1 MAETKLEKL
10 KAKATEMKIPFD
22 DEKVEEKELETLIA
36 EKKAAEIE
44 ERKRNKE
51 KEALA
56 KKQEKENKVV
66 LKNVFGDDI
75 DEADFF
81 YNKDK
86 DTGKEGNGKAP
97 SHFNKVCGFPVE
109 REDMLV
115 IFNRIFKPQHNF
127 LFYKVLDKEVYLVIV
142 PLKHAHTIGG
152 ANESLNGDFQK
163 HAISFIG
170 EGSVNLES
178 LRMKLER
185 VATTIKIND

>member
-10 KAKATEMKIPFD
+10 KAKAVEMGIPFD
-22 DEKVEEKELETLIA
+22 NEKVEEKELETLIGD
-36 EKKAAEIE
+36 KKAAELE

-56 KKQEKENKVV
+56 KKQSKESQVV

-75 DEADFF
+75 DQADFF

-97 SHFNKVCGFPVE
+97 SHFNRVCGFPVE

-115 IFNRIFKPQHNF
+115 IFNRIFKPQYNF

-152 ANESLNGDFQK
+152 PNESLNGDFQK

-185 VATTIKIND
+185 VATTIRIND